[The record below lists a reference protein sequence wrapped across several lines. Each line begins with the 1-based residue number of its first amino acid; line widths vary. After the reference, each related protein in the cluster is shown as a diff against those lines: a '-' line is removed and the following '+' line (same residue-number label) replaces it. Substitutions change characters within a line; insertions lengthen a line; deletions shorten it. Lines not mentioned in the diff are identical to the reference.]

1 MEEKRMANHY
11 YGIAGKVREELAL
24 DEVEEEPKEFNDYMS
39 IATMVI
45 AKHIRVCKR
54 IRGYWF
60 QFRVYGILGWCKN
73 SPLIIFY
80 YMSTTRLFA
89 YLRHYNIL
97 CVIFLG

>member
-45 AKHIRVCKR
+45 AKHILECAKELED
-54 IRGYWF
+54 IDFNLEYTEYWEGVKTLLLLYSTICL
-60 QFRVYGILGWCKN
+60 QHVY
-73 SPLIIFY
+73 LII
-80 YMSTTRLFA
+80 
-89 YLRHYNIL
+89 
-97 CVIFLG
+97 